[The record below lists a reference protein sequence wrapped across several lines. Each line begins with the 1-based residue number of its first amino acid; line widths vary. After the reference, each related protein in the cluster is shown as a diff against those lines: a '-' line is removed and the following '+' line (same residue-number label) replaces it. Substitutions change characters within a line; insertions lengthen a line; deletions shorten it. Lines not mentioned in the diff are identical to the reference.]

1 MISPKIASVI
11 ERRLLVNYRVEPEV
25 AARLL
30 PAGMRPQLVGG
41 RAVAGICLLRLGDT
55 RPRWAPAG
63 TGVRS
68 ENAAHRISVEWDGP
82 DGVEAGVWIP
92 RRDSGSRLNV
102 LAGGRLF
109 PGAHGSAAF
118 EVRETPR
125 EVGVAYATKDGS
137 TRVRV
142 EARVTDELRGSRL
155 FGDLAQAS
163 EFFRQGDRGY
173 SPARVEGRLDGMQ
186 LHTRAWRVEATEV
199 TRAES
204 SFFEDPERFPPGTA
218 QFDCAL
224 LMRDV
229 PVEWHPLDSAAAATA
244 GCAAPAA

>member
-1 MISPKIASVI
+1 MIGPKIASVI
-11 ERRLLVNYRVEPEV
+11 ERRLLVNYRVDPEV
-25 AARLL
+25 AARQL

-41 RAVAGICLLRLGDT
+41 WAVAGICLLRLGDT

-109 PGAHGSAAF
+109 PGAHGSAVF
-118 EVRETPR
+118 DVRESQQ
-125 EVGVAYATKDGS
+125 EIGVGYETKDAS

-142 EARVTDELRGSRL
+142 VARVTDELRGSRL
-155 FGDLAQAS
+155 FGDLAEAS
-163 EFFRQGDRGY
+163 AFFRQGARGY
-173 SPARVEGRLDGMQ
+173 SPGRAEGRFDGMQ
-186 LHTRAWRVEATEV
+186 LHTDAWRVEATEV

-204 SFFEDPERFPPGTA
+204 SFFEDPERFPPGTVH
-218 QFDCAL
+218 FDCAL

-229 PVEWHPLDSAAAATA
+229 PVEWHPLDSTA
-244 GCAAPAA
+244 SVGCAAPAA

>member
-1 MISPKIASVI
+1 MIGPKMASVI

-30 PAGMRPQLVGG
+30 PAGMRPQLAGG
-41 RAVAGICLLRLGDT
+41 WAVAGICLLRLGDT
-55 RPRWAPAG
+55 RPRWAPAV

-82 DGVEAGVWIP
+82 DGVETGVWIP

-102 LAGGRLF
+102 LAGGRVF
-109 PGAHGSAAF
+109 PGAHGSAVF
-118 EVRETPR
+118 DVRETP
-125 EVGVAYATKDGS
+125 EEIGVAYETKDAS

-142 EARVTDELRGSRL
+142 VARVADELRGSRL
-155 FGDLAQAS
+155 FGDLAEAS
-163 EFFRQGDRGY
+163 EFFRRGDRGY
-173 SPARVEGRLDGMQ
+173 SPARAAGRLEGMQ
-186 LHTRAWRVEATEV
+186 LHTGAWRVEATEV

-218 QFDCAL
+218 HLDCAL

-229 PVEWHPLDSAAAATA
+229 PVEWHPLDPAADT